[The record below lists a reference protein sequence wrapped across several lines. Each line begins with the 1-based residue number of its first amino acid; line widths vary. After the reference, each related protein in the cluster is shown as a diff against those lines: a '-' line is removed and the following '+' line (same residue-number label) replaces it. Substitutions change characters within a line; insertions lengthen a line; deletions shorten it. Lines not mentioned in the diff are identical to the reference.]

1 MTTTPDN
8 TATTWRDL
16 ADQLTPKQRESFEY
30 LEQTSHGQVPAHLVL
45 GWARQA
51 VEGNLVDMAY
61 CDVHPPAGV
70 ISVGAWEQHREH
82 GWSRVA
88 VWHSYEGAVTDPR
101 LAGTHISVD
110 IARMAALRRQ
120 LHAQRGPLGRAGGR
134 GAHRRAGARGGRAAP
149 RSSRRAG
156 QVGDAMSPEALVTAV
171 RLPREERAEVVAS
184 LRESGLSVRAIASA
198 TGTNRETIR
207 QEIASGDKKLSP
219 EPDEDALADELIV
232 AEQQLPPLPEN
243 EWMRS
248 VGGQVVGP
256 REHTADTA
264 RKDTP

>member
-88 VWHSYEGAVTDPR
+88 VWHSYEGAVADPR

-110 IARMAALRRQ
+110 ITGWQHCDGGFTRSVALWGVQEGEELTGERARAVAAL
-120 LHAQRGPLGRAGGR
+120 LL
-134 GAHRRAGARGGRAAP
+134 
-149 RSSRRAG
+149 
-156 QVGDAMSPEALVTAV
+156 EA
-171 RLPREERAEVVAS
+171 
-184 LRESGLSVRAIASA
+184 
-198 TGTNRETIR
+198 
-207 QEIASGDKKLSP
+207 
-219 EPDEDALADELIV
+219 ADELDRW
-232 AEQQLPPLPEN
+232 A
-243 EWMRS
+243 
-248 VGGQVVGP
+248 G
-256 REHTADTA
+256 A
-264 RKDTP
+264 

>member
-1 MTTTPDN
+1 MSAALLTLD
-8 TATTWRDL
+8 ATQAR
-16 ADQLTPKQRESFEY
+16 ALTDRIKF
-30 LEQTSHGQVPAHLVL
+30 G
-45 GWARQA
+45 
-51 VEGNLVDMAY
+51 VE
-61 CDVHPPAGV
+61 
-70 ISVGAWEQHREH
+70 
-82 GWSRVA
+82 A
-88 VWHSYEGAVTDPR
+88 VWEMVKQAYEQRAWLALGYQSWDDYCTREFGTSR
-101 LAGTHISVD
+101 L
-110 IARMAALRRQ
+110 
-120 LHAQRGPLGRAGGR
+120 
-134 GAHRRAGARGGRAAP
+134 
-149 RSSRRAG
+149 
-156 QVGDAMSPEALVTAV
+156 

-184 LRESGLSVRAIASA
+184 LRESGLSIRAIASA

-219 EPDEDALADELIV
+219 DPDEDALAEELIV